1 MSSALADHGGR
12 FTADDWEQLD
22 HDASGPRI
30 ELIGGEF
37 RLTPAP
43 AYNHQAIS
51 DELLCVL
58 RDALRAA
65 GRRDLRV
72 ISAVGV
78 RLSPPHVYIP
88 DLAVVRK
95 QRPGTTT
102 LTAADLLL
110 AVEIVSPRSRRTD
123 RMEKPPAYADAGVPH
138 YWLVEP
144 SNSRPPVVVC
154 FELERGRY
162 VERARVTAE
171 ESPTT
176 VKGPVPVELDVR
188 DLVDGL
194 YRD

>member
-1 MSSALADHGGR
+1 MSSALADHGR
-12 FTADDWEQLD
+12 YTADDWEELD
-22 HDASGPRI
+22 HDAAGPRI

-37 RLTPAP
+37 HLTPAP

-58 RDALRAA
+58 REALWAA

-72 ISAVGV
+72 ISAVGI

-102 LTAADLLL
+102 LTAADLML

-123 RMEKPPAYADAGVPH
+123 RLDKPPAYAEAGVPH

-144 SNSRPPVVVC
+144 ANGQPPTVVC
-154 FELERGRY
+154 FELERGQY
-162 VERARVTAE
+162 VQRAQVTAE
-171 ESPTT
+171 ESPMT
-176 VKGPVPVELDVR
+176 VEGPVPVELDAR
-188 DLVDGL
+188 DLFEGL